1 MNAVRARFCRNL
13 RLVRRAL
20 DVSVQDMVVRMGMKR
35 STYNSYE
42 LGLSEPSLET
52 LVAIQNALCVR
63 VDLLLN
69 TELDG
74 LTLLQV
80 RALVHRTAPAG
91 TNYAPPPT
99 V

>member
-74 LTLLQV
+74 LTMLQL
-80 RALVHRTAPAG
+80 RALVAAHAPHKTLYTAPE
-91 TNYAPPPT
+91 T